1 MARNPNFGGLFATGG
16 FYLSEDYAGF
26 LGALTSQT
34 RVASGYTYASTA
46 NSSTEAVNMT
56 EPYTREAIRARMK
69 EICKEV
75 GKIQRLFEDA
85 TQDDVENG
93 DENGFR
99 LNIEIM
105 NQCYMHSA
113 RLLSKP
119 EVPYEIKAMLHFYM
133 AYGHYDDEVALSHL
147 QKSLDALDSLDKI
160 GNRNL
165 EFTKQWRELTMHQI
179 EYHSIPD
186 TSDLLP
192 EDLETP
198 GFVQFLPT
206 KKHKQAQNGTASDQD
221 LQTLNTAQDEQ
232 AQQTCGGSDSTVQ
245 AEPAREEEAML
256 LEDVAALSIGG
267 KGEEEDLVSIG
278 H

>member
-1 MARNPNFGGLFATGG
+1 MARNPNSSSLFVPRGFRLSDDSEGFG
-16 FYLSEDYAGF
+16 YA
-26 LGALTSQT
+26 LASPTS
-34 RVASGYTYASTA
+34 VASGYTYTSTA
-46 NSSTEAVNMT
+46 SSSTEAVSMT

-69 EICKEV
+69 EICNEV

-93 DENGFR
+93 GENGFR
-99 LNIEIM
+99 LNTQIM
-105 NQCYMHSA
+105 NECYMHSE

-147 QKSLDALDSLDKI
+147 QKSLDALESLDKI

-165 EFTKQWRELTMHQI
+165 EFTKQWRELTLRQI

-186 TSDLLP
+186 TFDPLP

-198 GFVQFLPT
+198 GFIQFIPT
-206 KKHKQAQNGTASDQD
+206 KSRTQAQEGSASDQD
-221 LQTLNTAQDEQ
+221 LSTLNTTALATQD
-232 AQQTCGGSDSTVQ
+232 
-245 AEPAREEEAML
+245 
-256 LEDVAALSIGG
+256 
-267 KGEEEDLVSIG
+267 
-278 H
+278 